1 MFHTGKRVESYVCA
15 FACLITRV
23 TPHSPTQFP
32 FLEAKF
38 NKKTIRGCSLVQC
51 VSVSWSLA
59 SYTAKVVVAKRVCG
73 TAFV

>member
-38 NKKTIRGCSLVQC
+38 NKSPSEVARWC
-51 VSVSWSLA
+51 SVSPYLG
-59 SYTAKVVVAKRVCG
+59 V
-73 TAFV
+73 